1 MHYDIYLFGLS
12 FHLSHSLMLTLRLLS
27 RSLWIILIVWIVWRY
42 YRRHFRRFTMNIDIH
57 TCHLGTIKFDQRETK
72 SRFLHWHVIYLY
84 PGRQTGIKKRF
95 VTEIYDR
102 KCWHSLSIW
111 NFSGQLAQFERNHF
125 GYFHID
131 YNAKSVFVFILSR
144 VLKSDKIEGVFQRIF

>member
-1 MHYDIYLFGLS
+1 
-12 FHLSHSLMLTLRLLS
+12 MLTLRLLS

-57 TCHLGTIKFDQRETK
+57 TCHLGTIKFDQRGKIKISSLTRHLFIPRETN
-72 SRFLHWHVIYLY
+72 RNENIFL
-84 PGRQTGIKKRF
+84 
-95 VTEIYDR
+95 TEIYVG

-125 GYFHID
+125 RYFHID